1 MIGSYITLGYTKIRV
16 VKLVPLFVTKKI
28 EIYLFSKQTVI
39 GYAIDEG
46 IKKEVLIST
55 SYIFFS
61 IEKIKDLTA
70 KYSIWYR
77 YSINLIRIYIKNK

>member
-1 MIGSYITLGYTKIRV
+1 MISSYITLGYTKIRV
-16 VKLVPLFVTKKI
+16 VKLVPLFFNKKI

-39 GYAIDEG
+39 GYDIDEG

-61 IEKIKDLTA
+61 IEKI
-70 KYSIWYR
+70 R
-77 YSINLIRIYIKNK
+77 RVNG

>member
-1 MIGSYITLGYTKIRV
+1 MIGSSYVSIGYTKIKV
-16 VKLVPLFVTKKI
+16 TKLVPLFFNKKI

-39 GYAIDEG
+39 GYDIDEG

-61 IEKIKDLTA
+61 IEKIRRVDG
-70 KYSIWYR
+70 
-77 YSINLIRIYIKNK
+77 

>member
-39 GYAIDEG
+39 GYDVDEYVG
-46 IKKEVLIST
+46 STKEVLIST

-61 IEKIKDLTA
+61 IEKIKRLDG
-70 KYSIWYR
+70 
-77 YSINLIRIYIKNK
+77 

>member
-1 MIGSYITLGYTKIRV
+1 MISSYITLGYTKVRV
-16 VKLVPLFVTKKI
+16 SKSVPLFVTKKI

-39 GYAIDEG
+39 GYDINEG

-61 IEKIKDLTA
+61 IEKI
-70 KYSIWYR
+70 R
-77 YSINLIRIYIKNK
+77 RVNG